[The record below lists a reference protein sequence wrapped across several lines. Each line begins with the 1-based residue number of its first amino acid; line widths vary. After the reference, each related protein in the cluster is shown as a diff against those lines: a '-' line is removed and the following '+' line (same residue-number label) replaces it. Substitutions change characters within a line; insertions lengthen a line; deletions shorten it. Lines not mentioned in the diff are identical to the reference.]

1 MHARTVRAAA
11 RAARAAG
18 PRGAACAR
26 AMSAATDPIMVFGH
40 KVPDT
45 DTVCS
50 AMVREWDLEQQGVP
64 AQAYRLGELNKETA
78 YVLSSLGLEAP
89 PLLETPLTENSVV
102 SIVDTNN
109 PAELPENVES
119 AVIHSIIDHHKMAG
133 LTTAEPLEIDMRPIC
148 SAGSILYARM
158 KAANMT
164 PTKEVAGLMLSCI
177 LSDSLEFRSPTTTD
191 IDRVYAEELTA
202 LSGLDLSSH
211 AAAMFKA
218 KADISD
224 LSAQEVV
231 LSDSKVFDVNGQKLR
246 VSVHETTSAPA
257 ALERTSDFK
266 VACAEIKA
274 EEGVDEVLFFVV
286 DILKEEATFVG
297 ATDEAGQ
304 LVAKAFDVSVSADN
318 VALLPGVLSRKKQI
332 MPKLERA

>member
-1 MHARTVRAAA
+1 
-11 RAARAAG
+11 
-18 PRGAACAR
+18 
-26 AMSAATDPIMVFGH
+26 MVFGH

-50 AMVREWDLEQQGVP
+50 AMCREWDLKQQGIP

-78 YVLSSLGLEAP
+78 YVLQAVGLDAP
-89 PLLETPLTENSVV
+89 PLLEEPLTESSIV

-109 PAELPENVES
+109 PAELPANIES

-164 PTKEVAGLMLSCI
+164 PTKSVAGMLLSCI

-191 IDRVYAEELTA
+191 IDRVYAEELVP
-202 LSGLDLSSH
+202 LSGLEISSH

-224 LSAQEVV
+224 LSASEVV
-231 LSDSKVFDVNGQKLR
+231 MSDSKVFDVNGRKLR
-246 VSVHETTSAPA
+246 VSVHETTSAA
-257 ALERTSDFK
+257 EALTRAKDFK
-266 VACAEIKA
+266 EAMVQIKA
-274 EEGVDEVLFFVV
+274 DEGVDEVLFFVV
-286 DILKEEATFVG
+286 DIINEEATFVG
-297 ATDEAGQ
+297 ATKAAGQ
-304 LVAKAFDVSVSADN
+304 IVADAFGKAIDSNQMAV
-318 VALLPGVLSRKKQI
+318 LPGILSRKKQI